1 MAAGGYC
8 LACGEAAM
16 ANNRRLLTSETSLSV
31 YKAWRSL
38 FDERLKEKRTELD
51 MDLVLQASA
60 PSYICR
66 KCYRSFEVFCDRKSQ
81 LLERLNPAI
90 EKMLSIPSSPHQSGH
105 TTPSRKRSCP
115 WPPSHHERR
124 MKYPRLTVSDKDSSC
139 SHASPGVEVF
149 YYLQHISQWHSVLY
163 LDSYLMSHVD

>member
-1 MAAGGYC
+1 MAAGGYCDC

-16 ANNRRLLTSETSLSV
+16 ANNRRLLSSETSLNV
-31 YKAWRSL
+31 YKAWRIL
-38 FDERLKEKRTELD
+38 VDERLKEKRTELD

-90 EKMLSIPSSPHQSGH
+90 EKMLSIPSSPHQSGY
-105 TTPSRKRSCP
+105 TTPLRKRSCP
-115 WPPSHHERR
+115 SHPERR

-149 YYLQHISQWHSVLY
+149 KTTNLQHISNDTAYST
-163 LDSYLMSHVD
+163 